1 MDEGRQ
7 MVLRML
13 RQGKVSVEEAE
24 ALLDALGAEGHDDPG
39 AEGPRGAGT
48 PEAAHVRLGEGPSD
62 RPRGFGPWPS
72 IGSEIGATLREAVRN
87 ARQHARASLRQALES
102 LKWEVGGAA
111 GECPASGNVHN
122 LFHLASASE
131 DVALSHAISAGGRL
145 VIRNPRGAVRV
156 DRSGGGAVNVR
167 AQKHAWAGDEET
179 ARRLLQRVRIEFA
192 ASGDDVILNVAA
204 ENGDRWRGRFRVDL
218 TVEVPEGVGL
228 RANLGP

>member
-24 ALLDALGAEGHDDPG
+24 ALLDALGAEGHDHPG

-48 PEAAHVRLGEGPSD
+48 PEPAHVRPGEGPSD
-62 RPRGFGPWPS
+62 RPWGFGPWPS

-87 ARQHARASLRQALES
+87 ARQHARAPLRQALES
-102 LKWEVGGAA
+102 LKWEVGAA
-111 GECPASGNVHN
+111 ARECRASGTVHN
-122 LFHLASASE
+122 LFHLAFASE
-131 DVALSHAISAGGRL
+131 DVTLSHAISAGGRL

-167 AQKHAWAGDEET
+167 AQKQAWAGDG
-179 ARRLLQRVRIEFA
+179 RRPGGSS
-192 ASGDDVILNVAA
+192 SGCALSS
-204 ENGDRWRGRFRVDL
+204 
-218 TVEVPEGVGL
+218 P
-228 RANLGP
+228 RAVTT

>member
-1 MDEGRQ
+1 MDESRQ

-13 RQGKVSVEEAE
+13 REGKVSVEEAE

-39 AEGPRGAGT
+39 ATRPAGAGT
-48 PEAAHVRLGEGPSD
+48 PEPAQVHPDEGPSG
-62 RPRGFGPWPS
+62 RPWGFGPRPS

-87 ARQHARASLRQALES
+87 ARQHARAPLRQALES
-102 LKWEVGGAA
+102 LKWEVGAA
-111 GECPASGNVHN
+111 ARECRASGTVHN
-122 LFHLASASE
+122 LFHLAFASE
-131 DVALSHAISAGGRL
+131 DVTLSHAISAGGRL

-167 AQKHAWAGDEET
+167 AQKQAWAGDEEA
-179 ARRLLQRVRIEFA
+179 ARRLIERMRVEFA

-204 ENGDRWRGRFRVDL
+204 ENGDRCGGRFRVDL

-228 RANLGP
+228 RAHLGP